1 VISTDDQAG
10 VHRAPRQGTRKRLGR
25 IIDSEEVL
33 SVATETGFKK
43 SLTLTGV
50 TVNAMAL
57 IAPGAFLWITYQ
69 LQAAQVDAA
78 GASTALDMWAGL
90 GLALILAFLT
100 ALSYAMLSE
109 LYPNAGPGS
118 SYYFAEKAF
127 LDSAETHLVRWA
139 RVAKYS
145 VGWISHLYYW
155 VYPGVMV
162 AMMATML
169 VYIAGLYNVALSP
182 VAQVAIAVV
191 FSFLTG
197 YVAFRGITGS
207 TLMSFLINVIQIA
220 ALVLVS
226 VLALSYRF
234 VNPQHVTFLHP
245 TLSSV
250 VLPHHLSHV
259 LFQSTIA
266 ILLLVGFESATALSA
281 EALHPSFIRRGVIL
295 SLVIQ
300 GLIAYLFEYFATNAW
315 INTAYTIKDESGKV
329 LTGFAAAGTSAAPI
343 GDMVR
348 NLGDVLLGGI
358 GFPLLMI
365 IAVTV
370 AIAVFGTT
378 LACMNTGV
386 RMTYAMGKDEEVPA
400 ILGLLHG
407 RFATPH
413 FGVWVMSAVSAVI
426 GAFGV
431 LSVTNLTAVTL
442 LSNIGTF
449 LLYGGTNLL
458 AFVAFRSTPQAR
470 ILKHRVVPILGIGAN
485 VLMLLAVLYLGVLGG
500 GDTRVAALISIG
512 ATAAWLGVGFLYF
525 IANTKTRGRQ
535 VWAERPA
542 ATR

>member
-1 VISTDDQAG
+1 M
-10 VHRAPRQGTRKRLGR
+10 
-25 IIDSEEVL
+25 
-33 SVATETGFKK
+33 ATETGFKK

-69 LQAAQVDAA
+69 LQAAQVDAV

-100 ALSYAMLSE
+100 ALSYSMLSE
-109 LYPNAGPGS
+109 LYPDAGPGS
-118 SYYFAEKAF
+118 SYFFAEKAF
-127 LDSAETHLVRWA
+127 LDSAEAGLQRWA
-139 RVAKYS
+139 RVAKFA

-169 VYIAGLYNVALSP
+169 VYILGLFSLALPP
-182 VAQVAIAVV
+182 VVQVAIAVV

-197 YVAFRGITGS
+197 YVAYRGITGS
-207 TLMSFLINVIQIA
+207 TLASFLINAIQIA
-220 ALVLVS
+220 ALVVVS

-234 VNPQHVTFLHP
+234 VNPQHVAFLHP
-245 TLSSV
+245 SLTSV
-250 VLPHHLSHV
+250 ILPHHLSHV

-281 EALHPSFIRRGVIL
+281 EALHPSFVRRGVIL

-300 GLIAYLFEYFATNAW
+300 GLVAYLFEYFAANAW
-315 INTAYTIKDESGKV
+315 INAAYTIKDDSGKV
-329 LTGFAAAGTSAAPI
+329 LTGFAAAGASAAPI

-348 NLGDVLLGGI
+348 SLGDVMLGGI
-358 GFPLLMI
+358 GFSLLMI

-386 RMTYAMGKDEEVPA
+386 RLTYAMGKDEEVPA

-413 FGVWVMSAVSAVI
+413 FGVWLMSAVSAVI
-426 GAFGV
+426 GGFGV
-431 LSVTNLTAVTL
+431 LSVTNLTAVTI

-458 AFVAFRSTPQAR
+458 AFVAFRRAPQAR
-470 ILKHRVVPILGIGAN
+470 MLKHRVVPICGIVAN
-485 VLMLLAVLYLGVLGG
+485 VVMLLAVLYLGVLGG
-500 GDTRVAALISIG
+500 GDTRVAALISVV
-512 ATAAWLGVGFLYF
+512 ATAAWAVVGGLYF

-535 VWAERPA
+535 VWVERPVG
-542 ATR
+542 TS